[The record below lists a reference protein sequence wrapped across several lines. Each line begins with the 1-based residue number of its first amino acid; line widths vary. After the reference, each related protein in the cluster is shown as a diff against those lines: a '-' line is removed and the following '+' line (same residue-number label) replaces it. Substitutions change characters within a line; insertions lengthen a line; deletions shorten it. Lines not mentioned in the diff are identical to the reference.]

1 MRLPGLL
8 FACAAALAVA
18 PPAFAQPGKKAPV
31 TMGAPA
37 PKPPGRVDP
46 QIAEAKRLFDEG
58 AAAYVTGNYEAAI
71 KAWETSYQLS
81 QKPLIF
87 ESIANAWE
95 RLGDARKARDNLARW
110 RQAAPPEERE
120 LLDARLRNLDARV
133 AREDEAARKAAA
145 EQAARDERD
154 RADAQGGQRPWFLGA
169 MVGSAGVAAVIAGV
183 VVDVVAQ
190 GQRPAASLCKS
201 VAGREICKVEAQ
213 GPITTSNRL
222 ALAGDV
228 TWAVGAAAIA
238 AGAVLIL
245 VRRPAAAKD
254 SAAPAVV
261 VAPGLGSVVLGGR
274 F

>member
-1 MRLPGLL
+1 MRLPVVLI
-8 FACAAALAVA
+8 ACAVALTLA
-18 PPAFAQPGKKAPV
+18 PPAFAQPGKKAP
-31 TMGAPA
+31 A
-37 PKPPGRVDP
+37 RVDP
-46 QIAEAKRLFDEG
+46 QLAEAKRFFDEG

-95 RLGDARKARDNLARW
+95 RLGEVRKARDSLAKW
-110 RQAAPPEERE
+110 REAAPPEERD

-145 EQAARDERD
+145 DKAARDERD
-154 RADAQGGQRPWFLGA
+154 RADAQGEPRPWLLGA

-183 VVDVVAQ
+183 AVDAVAVSR
-190 GQRPAASLCKS
+190 RPAVSLCKN
-201 VAGREICKVEAQ
+201 VGGEELCKVEAQ

-238 AGAVLIL
+238 AGAVLVL
-245 VRRPAAAKD
+245 VRRPATAKD
-254 SAAPAVV
+254 SATAYL
-261 VAPGLGSVVLGGR
+261 APGLGSVVLGGQ